1 MISSNPIPPHQ
12 GSQPGETAQQTQQNL
27 SWEEPTRRKRRG
39 CCCCSSTLVIII
51 VLVLAGWVAF
61 ASQGR
66 TNILFLG
73 IDSREDNN
81 LGRSDTMILTT
92 FVPSDP
98 YVGMLSIPR
107 DLWLVI
113 PGHGSNR
120 INTAHFFAEAA
131 QTGTGPS
138 AAMETVR
145 LNFGVDVHYYIRLH
159 LVGFIDLV
167 DALGGIDFELSAP
180 KSGYGVGTHHL
191 DGMQA
196 LAFVRDRE
204 GSDDFSRM
212 ENGQI
217 FLFAVARK
225 MLLPSSW
232 LAFPEAW
239 SIIDQN
245 LDTDIPARIVPQL
258 LFTILRTGID
268 GFTNQI
274 IDKDMV
280 VPFITEGGAYV
291 LTPDWDAINPVLLE
305 MFDQ

>member
-1 MISSNPIPPHQ
+1 MISFSTISPPQ
-12 GSQPGETAQQTQQNL
+12 GSAPGETTQSTHQDL
-27 SWEEPTRRKRRG
+27 SWDEPPQKKRRG
-39 CCCCSSTLVIII
+39 CCCCSSILAIII

-61 ASQGR
+61 TSQGR

-131 QTGTGPS
+131 QPGTGPS

-145 LNFGVDVHYYIRLH
+145 QNFGVDVHYYIRLH
-159 LVGFIDLV
+159 LIGFIDLV
-167 DALGGIDFELSAP
+167 DALGGIDIELP
-180 KSGYGVGTHHL
+180 TPRSGYAVGNHHL

-196 LAFVRDRE
+196 LVFVRDRE
-204 GSDDFSRM
+204 GGDDFSRM

-217 FLFAVARK
+217 FMFAIARK

-232 LAFPEAW
+232 FTLPEAW
-239 SIIDQN
+239 SIIDKN
-245 LDTDIPARIVPQL
+245 LDTDIPARIIPQL
-258 LFTILRTGID
+258 MFTFLRTGID
-268 GFTNQI
+268 GLTNRI

-280 VPFITEGGAYV
+280 NPFTTDGGAYV
-291 LTPDWDAINPVLLE
+291 LSPDWEAINPVLLE